1 MVIVLQHVP
10 LGNVGLGPQSIINQ
24 ISSNACGV
32 LFFTKLRFIKMDILN
47 LNPIP
52 AMLASVVGHIAVVY
66 PVLIVV
72 RVYFCEITFTFFCP
86 VV

>member
-1 MVIVLQHVP
+1 
-10 LGNVGLGPQSIINQ
+10 
-24 ISSNACGV
+24 
-32 LFFTKLRFIKMDILN
+32 MDILN